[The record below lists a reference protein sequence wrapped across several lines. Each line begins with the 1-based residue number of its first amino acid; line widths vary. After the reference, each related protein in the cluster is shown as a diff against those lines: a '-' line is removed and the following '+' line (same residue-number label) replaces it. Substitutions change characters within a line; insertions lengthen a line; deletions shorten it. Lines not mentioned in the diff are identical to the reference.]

1 MRPLR
6 LIGGSIVTVESE
18 TTTAGELTS
27 IVAPIQP
34 VAVSTMWM
42 LPLPFFT
49 AVSKVRMKFAL

>member
-1 MRPLR
+1 MR
-6 LIGGSIVTVESE
+6 LIGGSIVTVDPE
-18 TTTAGELTS
+18 TTTADDLTS

>member
-1 MRPLR
+1 MR
-6 LIGGSIVTVESE
+6 LIGGSIVTVEPE

-42 LPLPFFT
+42 LPVPFFT